1 MWVNVELWSCV
12 AVSRWCFVYNMHQI
26 NIHNRFH
33 KSTFFFKTVT
43 ERKIFFLVL
52 SELFAFSCWSVITIL
67 YVLETSVLYVLE
79 TSAFSSG
86 CFLTNVRFITW
97 SGKTEGNWAQNSSL
111 LYTCMLLH
119 LCDPSPRK
127 GYNVWFFFFFL
138 CLEKLKVYFDFD
150 LLKTAWAAVKTVRFL
165 FLCYCFFDS

>member
-26 NIHNRFH
+26 NIHNHFH
-33 KSTFFFKTVT
+33 KSTFFSKTVT
-43 ERKIFFLVL
+43 VHKIFFLVP
-52 SELFAFSCWSVITIL
+52 SKLFVFSCWSVITIL
-67 YVLETSVLYVLE
+67 YILEM
-79 TSAFSSG
+79 SAFISG
-86 CFLTNVRFITW
+86 CFLTNVQFITW
-97 SGKTEGNWAQNSSL
+97 SGKIEGNWAQNPSL

-127 GYNVWFFFFFL
+127 GYNVWVFL
-138 CLEKLKVYFDFD
+138 RLGKLKVYFDFD
-150 LLKTAWAAVKTVRFL
+150 LLKTSWAAVKPVTFL

>member
-26 NIHNRFH
+26 NIHNGFH

-52 SELFAFSCWSVITIL
+52 SELFAFSCWSVITI
-67 YVLETSVLYVLE
+67 LYVLE

-127 GYNVWFFFFFL
+127 GYNVCFFFMSGKTKSLFWFRPFKN
-138 CLEKLKVYFDFD
+138 CLGCSQNRKVFIP
-150 LLKTAWAAVKTVRFL
+150 LLLL
-165 FLCYCFFDS
+165 FW

>member
-1 MWVNVELWSCV
+1 MQAEVWVNVELWSCV

-26 NIHNRFH
+26 NIHNHFH
-33 KSTFFFKTVT
+33 KSTFFFKAVT

-52 SELFAFSCWSVITIL
+52 SKLFAFSCWSIITI
-67 YVLETSVLYVLE
+67 LYVLE

-86 CFLTNVRFITW
+86 CFLTNVWFIAW
-97 SGKTEGNWAQNSSL
+97 SGKIEGNWAQNSSL
-111 LYTCMLLH
+111 LYTFMLLH

-127 GYNVWFFFFFL
+127 GYHVCFFL
-138 CLEKLKVYFDFD
+138 CLGKLKVYFDFD
-150 LLKTAWAAVKTVRFL
+150 LLKTAWAAVKTVTFL